1 MPEEQ
6 QDEKQYGFLNI
17 AAAMSVT
24 VLIYVGGFV
33 GPVIS
38 LISSAHPEVPL
49 DMIRML
55 TTIPSLMMVLCS
67 LISGQLT
74 RRLPIKKI
82 VYIAMCFQ
90 LIGGLMPAFLE
101 GFGVLL
107 ASRFIFGVGNGLV
120 FPLASAIVN
129 QLFTG
134 QKRDRLMGIRAAMGA
149 LLGSAIALAGGLLG
163 AINWRYAFMGTLVI
177 LPIALLIIWKA
188 PENEVPKQAA
198 KEQGKSDSG
207 EKKLTTMSYVIFV
220 GCMLFNMGMI
230 SFMTN
235 LSLVVVGNRIGT
247 VTQVGTISS
256 LNTLAAFVAGLV
268 FPYVKKACKRYT
280 TIVPFILVGGALL
293 LLTQAASVPMF
304 MAGALVYGLG
314 FGFYNPQL
322 TILAAQT
329 ATKPAYAP
337 VAIAG
342 YSSFVGLG
350 QFLSP
355 IVISFIKRTLGV
367 THPRAEW
374 LIAGSGIALGIVVV
388 TVYIAV
394 TNLKKKGEAAQDLSR
409 AS

>member
-1 MPEEQ
+1 MPEGQ
-6 QDEKQYGFLNI
+6 QEEKQYGFLNI

-38 LISSAHPEVPL
+38 SISSAYPEVPL

-74 RRLPIKKI
+74 RRMPIKKI

-90 LIGGLMPAFLE
+90 LAGGLMPAFLE

-107 ASRFIFGVGNGLV
+107 ASRFVFGIGNGMV
-120 FPLASAIVN
+120 FPLASAMVN

-134 QKRDRLMGIRAAMGA
+134 KKRDRLMGVRSALGA
-149 LLGSAIALAGGLLG
+149 LLGSAIALAGGFLG
-163 AINWRYAFMGTLVI
+163 AINWRYAFMGTFIVV
-177 LPIALLIIWKA
+177 PIAILIIWKA
-188 PENEVPKQAA
+188 PENEVPKQSSQ
-198 KEQGKSDSG
+198 KQGGAG
-207 EKKLTTMSYVIFV
+207 EKKLTPMSYVVFV
-220 GCMLFNMGMI
+220 GCMLFNMGMM
-230 SFMTN
+230 SFGTN
-235 LSLVVVGNRIGT
+235 LSLVIVRSNIGT
-247 VTQVGTISS
+247 VAQVGTVSS
-256 LNTLAAFVAGLV
+256 LYTLAAFSAGML
-268 FPYVKKACKRYT
+268 FPFVKGACKRYT
-280 TIVPFILVGGALL
+280 TTVAFALVGGALL
-293 LLTQAASVPMF
+293 LMTRAETIPMF
-304 MAGALVYGLG
+304 ILGALIYGLG

-329 ATKPAYAP
+329 AAKPAYAP

-342 YSSFVGLG
+342 YTSFVGLG

-355 IVISFIKRTLGV
+355 IVLAFIKRILGV

-374 LIAGSGIALGIVVV
+374 LIAGTGIAAGIAMVL
-388 TVYIAV
+388 VYITA
-394 TNLKKKGEAAQDLSR
+394 TNLKKKNGESVSAA
-409 AS
+409 A

>member
-1 MPEEQ
+1 MPEVQ
-6 QDEKQYGFLNI
+6 QEEKQYSFLNI

-33 GPVIS
+33 GPVIAS
-38 LISSAHPEVPL
+38 ISSAYPEVPL

-74 RRLPIKKI
+74 RRMPIKKI
-82 VYIAMCFQ
+82 VCIAMCFQ
-90 LIGGLMPAFLE
+90 LVGGLMPAFLE

-107 ASRFIFGVGNGLV
+107 ASRFVFGVGNGMV

-134 QKRDRLMGIRAAMGA
+134 KKRDRLMGIRAAMGA
-149 LLGSAIALAGGLLG
+149 LLGSAISLGGGLLG
-163 AINWRYAFMGTLVI
+163 SINWRYAFMGTLII
-177 LPIALLIIWKA
+177 LPIALLIIGKA
-188 PENEVPKQAA
+188 PENEVPKQAS
-198 KEQGKSDSG
+198 KEQGGSG
-207 EKKLTTMSYVIFV
+207 EKKLTTMSYVVFV
-220 GCMLFNMGMI
+220 GCMLFNMGMM

-235 LSLVVVGNRIGT
+235 LSLVVVGNKIGT
-247 VTQVGTISS
+247 VAQVGTISS
-256 LNTLAAFVAGLV
+256 LYTLAAFSAGLL
-268 FPYVKKACKRYT
+268 FPYVKGACKRYT
-280 TIVPFILVGGALL
+280 TVVPFILVGGALI
-293 LLTQAASVPMF
+293 LLTRAESVPLF
-304 MAGALVYGLG
+304 MVGALIYGLG

-367 THPRAEW
+367 AHHRAEW
-374 LIAGSGIALGIVVV
+374 LIAGTGIAVGIVVV
-388 TVYIAV
+388 LIYITA
-394 TNLKKKGEAAQDLSR
+394 TNLKKKDAAG
-409 AS
+409 